1 MKDDTQENKEIE
13 DVQPEPALSDDPSG
27 GELESTVDDVSFEE
41 LNEDGDPVGQVKKL
55 KEKLKKALAER
66 QEYLDGWQ
74 RERADFANFKKEE
87 LVRKNALMGHASEKF
102 ILDLMPVL
110 DAFDM
115 AMGNKEAWEKA
126 DKNWRTGVEYI
137 YNQLVGV
144 LEKHNV
150 TQIGSVGLPFDPM
163 MHESMETVPTE
174 QKELSHTIEKVI
186 QKGYKLGDR
195 IIRPARVRVWEGK

>member
-1 MKDDTQENKEIE
+1 MKDDTQENKEI
-13 DVQPEPALSDDPSG
+13 DVQPE
-27 GELESTVDDVSFEE
+27 ELESVADDVSFEE

-55 KEKLKKALAER
+55 KEKLKKALAEK

-74 RERADFANFKKEE
+74 RERADLANYKKDEE
-87 LVRKNALMGHASEKF
+87 ARRSAVSAMAREKI

-126 DKNWRTGVEYI
+126 DKNWRMGVEYI
-137 YNQLVGV
+137 YGQLVGV
-144 LEKHNV
+144 LEKHGV
-150 TQIGSVGLPFDPM
+150 KQIGAIGEAFDPN

-174 QKELSHTIEKVI
+174 QKEFSHTIEKVI

-195 IIRPARVRVWEGK
+195 IIRPARVKVWE